1 MVATNVND
9 MPAFSNADEFLKY
22 CQLVKDS
29 LINQDENGIAL
40 LMDEAK
46 VFCESVLM
54 KAKFCRTQDVEN
66 CPSFLLLKGGK
77 GAKFVSRLFQSS
89 CYSPW
94 LYSHIRTLHS
104 NIVVEK
110 HSVEEADITFPI
122 PYLERDDWVTVP
134 RLPISLGW
142 ESESEITNYYES
154 NDLLKQY
161 KKLPIID
168 KHFGIAYLY
177 VLSAIDAVFQKQ
189 NGSSLSDLLKEKC
202 GVKDI
207 NFEAY
212 WEGARNKLKKDL
224 LAKVIGFGAIETEN
238 DLLNAFGENVQQ
250 VIGRYKSVDLSVVL
264 DGNYSQR
271 SKLFFV
277 LQTKFDSLVD
287 CIGYPPGWSFDEKYK
302 ATNLIEKQLN
312 IVFIE
317 EAEKLW
323 GVLCFYSS
331 LLKDSTKDFLD
342 LFWVRDKRE
351 EHLRSWLCKKNYN
364 VNSSSSIESLIEKE
378 KNNPENLLQASRFN
392 IPVAALFLAI
402 PPLDSVYRCEVGF
415 VSHFDQGG
423 HSSVKQIWHFA
434 DINFPE
440 IVDSKNGWEQCLTG
454 LINKQKVLVGLITEP
469 LLRSYLKEDMEKN
482 IKEKAKQDA
491 ELALTKKHGEMLD
504 LLTEPLE
511 SLTEA
516 LNRTQEDTQ
525 RLRAILYNPTKGL
538 FAAAPLVR
546 DYFTQGHDLRLG
558 LVRWNV
564 EHEPGD
570 YDNPF
575 AACAVLAAIVCT
587 VFGKSETFNLARD
600 GNALWCRTL
609 ELLNQSDPA
618 FERLTE
624 TIKLLLW
631 HHETSN
637 GEEKKKSLVEYMEKV
652 LVGDII
658 DQPIKDTKDYNCFGF
673 IKESLERFK
682 EVIFTPFKESESKH
696 PLLPLLLIFYDN
708 DVTKSL
714 DIIINDNSEGDNTLP
729 YNRFKET
736 LIKRHEYLAPFTEIG
751 DGLPVPRY
759 SMLLSFLSGVIDY
772 AAREVKGTI
781 LQSVSIE
788 VTNGEKSCILMK
800 FSSKV
805 FKDMKNTFEEMKI
818 AIGDRAGKLKGDF
831 MKPFVDFCSLCFGK
845 TKETDVDEFK
855 IQYSGSGDAVYVS
868 SIYAKDDKFK
878 FSVAKEKLTEQAND
892 ND

>member
-1 MVATNVND
+1 MVATND

-29 LINQDENGIAL
+29 LINQDENGITL

-54 KAKFCRTQDVEN
+54 KAKFCRPQDVEN

-77 GAKFVSRLFQSS
+77 GGAKFVSRLFQSS

-110 HSVEEADITFPI
+110 HSVEEAGITFPI

-177 VLSAIDAVFQKQ
+177 VLSAIDALFQKQ

-212 WEGARNKLKKDL
+212 WEGDRNKLKKDL

-402 PPLDSVYRCEVGF
+402 PPLDSV
-415 VSHFDQGG
+415 
-423 HSSVKQIWHFA
+423 
-434 DINFPE
+434 
-440 IVDSKNGWEQCLTG
+440 
-454 LINKQKVLVGLITEP
+454 
-469 LLRSYLKEDMEKN
+469 
-482 IKEKAKQDA
+482 
-491 ELALTKKHGEMLD
+491 
-504 LLTEPLE
+504 
-511 SLTEA
+511 
-516 LNRTQEDTQ
+516 
-525 RLRAILYNPTKGL
+525 
-538 FAAAPLVR
+538 
-546 DYFTQGHDLRLG
+546 
-558 LVRWNV
+558 
-564 EHEPGD
+564 
-570 YDNPF
+570 
-575 AACAVLAAIVCT
+575 
-587 VFGKSETFNLARD
+587 
-600 GNALWCRTL
+600 
-609 ELLNQSDPA
+609 
-618 FERLTE
+618 
-624 TIKLLLW
+624 
-631 HHETSN
+631 
-637 GEEKKKSLVEYMEKV
+637 
-652 LVGDII
+652 
-658 DQPIKDTKDYNCFGF
+658 
-673 IKESLERFK
+673 
-682 EVIFTPFKESESKH
+682 
-696 PLLPLLLIFYDN
+696 
-708 DVTKSL
+708 
-714 DIIINDNSEGDNTLP
+714 
-729 YNRFKET
+729 
-736 LIKRHEYLAPFTEIG
+736 
-751 DGLPVPRY
+751 
-759 SMLLSFLSGVIDY
+759 
-772 AAREVKGTI
+772 
-781 LQSVSIE
+781 
-788 VTNGEKSCILMK
+788 
-800 FSSKV
+800 
-805 FKDMKNTFEEMKI
+805 
-818 AIGDRAGKLKGDF
+818 
-831 MKPFVDFCSLCFGK
+831 
-845 TKETDVDEFK
+845 
-855 IQYSGSGDAVYVS
+855 
-868 SIYAKDDKFK
+868 
-878 FSVAKEKLTEQAND
+878 
-892 ND
+892 